1 MNRLGLLFHHL
12 GLAVKTPEIAERFL
26 AGLGY
31 SVEPRIYD
39 PLQNVWLGMSRHP
52 NMPAGGP
59 APDACSRTG
68 N

>member
-52 NMPAGGP
+52 NRAMAE
-59 APDACSRTG
+59 TG
-68 N
+68 

>member
-1 MNRLGLLFHHL
+1 
-12 GLAVKTPEIAERFL
+12 VKTPEIAERFL

-52 NMPAGGP
+52 NRAMAE
-59 APDACSRTG
+59 TG
-68 N
+68 